1 MRVYAKMIPR
11 VMNKTT
17 VRLKTARFAALAAFA
32 LLAALPAAAQTKI
45 GVVDFQQALLATAD
59 MQQKAGAL
67 EAKFKPRQDELETLA
82 QELQQIQAQLASA
95 QPADAAR
102 LQADGQRKQREAQ
115 RLSEDLQSEIDY
127 ERSGI
132 LQKGSQQM
140 RAVLQ
145 TMREE
150 KGVDLI
156 LDVSAALAFGPT
168 LDLTTEATAAYD
180 AAHPVN

>member
-1 MRVYAKMIPR
+1 MRL
-11 VMNKTT
+11 N
-17 VRLKTARFAALAAFA
+17 TARFAALAAFA
-32 LLAALPAAAQTKI
+32 ALTALPAAAQTKI

-59 MQQKAGAL
+59 MQQKAGVL
-67 EAKFKPRQDELETLA
+67 EAKFKPRQAELDQLA
-82 QELQQIQAQLASA
+82 GELQQIQTQLQSASA
-95 QPADAAR
+95 ADAAR

-127 ERSGI
+127 ERNGI
-132 LQKGSQQM
+132 LQKGAQQM

-145 TMREE
+145 SLREA

-156 LDVSAALAFGPT
+156 VDVGGALAFAST
-168 LDLTTEATAAYD
+168 LDMTADATAAYD